1 MLLSLIRQFKVKY
14 QSPIVTW
21 QRFVEL
27 FMGVFAIGLFLVF
40 AFVLLIDPYDDVP
53 FSLPL
58 KRHLI
63 DANQRFMYPQVVRS
77 GLFDSL
83 VIGTSTS
90 KLLDPVILNEE
101 FGARFANLSMDA
113 ATAWEQKT
121 IANYFIE
128 HAGKPK
134 VIIIGVDSQWQWCA
148 SDADTQRITARGF
161 PYFLYDDDKWND
173 FFFLFNSRTVEM
185 AGKLVGVH
193 LGLYSERSRFDGY
206 YLFVPPENA
215 YDLEKA
221 RNAIWGGRPRTL
233 PDPTKKPFEMSD
245 EQRAS
250 LVYPSLNLLDD
261 LLLKAGDAL
270 KIIGLMPAHVANQP
284 DPATLAGAREAECKS
299 RITQIARQRGAK
311 VIDWRYSSPLTRE
324 DSNYWDSIH
333 YRVPVANSL
342 AHAIGSAI
350 REGKPSADGTYRLL
364 VQ

>member
-1 MLLSLIRQFKVKY
+1 MLLPLIRRLKR
-14 QSPIVTW
+14 QSPIATW
-21 QRFVEL
+21 RRFVEL
-27 FMGVFAIGLFLVF
+27 FVGTFAIGLLLVF

-90 KLLDPVILNEE
+90 KLLDPLILNEE
-101 FGARFANLSMDA
+101 FGVRFANLSMDA

-121 IANYFIE
+121 IANYFID
-128 HAGKPK
+128 HVGKPK
-134 VIIIGVDSQWQWCA
+134 VIIVGVDQQWCYSDA
-148 SDADTQRITARGF
+148 DADTQRITARGF

-215 YDLEKA
+215 YDLERA
-221 RNAIWGGRPRTL
+221 RRAIWRDRPRTL
-233 PDPTKKPFEMSD
+233 PDPNKKPFEMSD

-250 LVYPSLNLLDD
+250 LVHPALNWLDD

-270 KIIGLMPAHVANQP
+270 KVIGFMPAHVADQP
-284 DPATLAGAREAECKS
+284 DPATPAGAHAAECKS
-299 RITQIARQRGAK
+299 RIVQIARQRGAK

-324 DSNYWDSIH
+324 DSNYWDAMH
-333 YRVPVANSL
+333 YRVPVGNSL
-342 AHAIGSAI
+342 AHAIGTAV
-350 REGKPSADGTYRLL
+350 RWGNPSVDGTYRLL

>member
-1 MLLSLIRQFKVKY
+1 MLLPQIRRLKY

-21 QRFVEL
+21 RRFVEL
-27 FMGVFAIGLFLVF
+27 FVGTFAIGLLVVF

-90 KLLDPVILNEE
+90 KLLDPVILSEE
-101 FGARFANLSMDA
+101 FGVRFANLSMDA

-121 IANYFIE
+121 LANYFID
-128 HAGKPK
+128 HVGKPK
-134 VIIIGVDSQWQWCA
+134 AIIVAIDEQWCLRN
-148 SDADTQRITARGF
+148 ADTQRITARGF
-161 PYFLYDDDKWND
+161 PYFLYDDNKWND
-173 FFFLFNSRTVEM
+173 FFFLLNSRTVEM

-221 RNAIWGGRPRTL
+221 RRAIWGDRPRTL

-250 LVYPSLNLLDD
+250 LIYPALNWLDD
-261 LLLKAGDAL
+261 LLLKTGDAL
-270 KIIGLMPAHVANQP
+270 KIIGFMPAHVALEP
-284 DPATLAGAREAECKS
+284 DPATLAGAHAAECKS
-299 RITQIARQRGAK
+299 RIVQIARHRGAK

-324 DSNYWDSIH
+324 DSNYWDYIH

-342 AHAIGSAI
+342 ARALGPAI
-350 REGKPSADGTYRLL
+350 REGKPSVDGTYRLL
-364 VQ
+364 AQ

>member
-1 MLLSLIRQFKVKY
+1 MLLPLVERSKVKL

-21 QRFVEL
+21 RRFAEL
-27 FMGVFAIGLFLVF
+27 FIGTFAIGLLLVF
-40 AFVLLIDPYDDVP
+40 AFVLLVDPYDDVP

-90 KLLDPVILNEE
+90 KLLDPVILDEE

-121 IANYFIE
+121 IANYFID
-128 HAGKPK
+128 HAGRPK
-134 VIIIGVDSQWQWCA
+134 VIIVGVDNQWCLGN
-148 SDADTQRITARGF
+148 ADTQRITARGF
-161 PYFLYDDDKWND
+161 PYFLYDEDKWND

-206 YLFVPPENA
+206 YVFVPPENA

-221 RNAIWGGRPRTL
+221 RRGIWGDRPRIL
-233 PDPTKKPFEMSD
+233 PDPNKKPFEMSE
-245 EQRAS
+245 EQRGS
-250 LVYPSLNLLDD
+250 LVYPALGWLDD
-261 LLLKAGDAL
+261 LLLRTGDAL
-270 KIIGLMPAHVANQP
+270 KVIGFMPAHVADQP
-284 DPATLAGAREAECKS
+284 DPATPAGARAAECKA
-299 RITQIARQRGAK
+299 RIVQIARQRGAK
-311 VIDWRYSSPLTRE
+311 VIDWRYSSSLTRE
-324 DSNYWDSIH
+324 DSNYWDQIH

-342 AHAIGSAI
+342 AHAIGPAI
-350 REGKPSADGTYRLL
+350 SRG
-364 VQ
+364 

>member
-1 MLLSLIRQFKVKY
+1 MLFPLISRLKVKHR
-14 QSPIVTW
+14 SPIVTW
-21 QRFVEL
+21 RQFVEL
-27 FMGVFAIGLFLVF
+27 FSGTFAIGLLLVF
-40 AFVLLIDPYDDVP
+40 AFVLLIDPYGDVP

-58 KRHLI
+58 KRHMI

-83 VIGTSTS
+83 VIGNSTS

-121 IANYFIE
+121 IANYFID
-128 HAGKPK
+128 HAGRPS
-134 VIIIGVDSQWQWCA
+134 VIIVGVDDTWCVGN
-148 SDADTQRITARGF
+148 ADTQRITARGF
-161 PYFLYDDDKWND
+161 PYFLYDNDNWND

-193 LGLYSERSRFDGY
+193 LGLYQERSRFDGY
-206 YLFVPPENA
+206 YVFVPPENA

-221 RNAIWGGRPRTL
+221 RRAIWRDRPRIL
-233 PDPTKKPFEMSD
+233 PDPNEKPFELSD

-250 LVYPSLNLLDD
+250 LVYPALGWLDD
-261 LLLKAGDAL
+261 VLLRTGDAL
-270 KIIGLMPAHVANQP
+270 KIIAFMPAHVADQP
-284 DPATLAGAREAECKS
+284 DPATPAGAHAAECKS
-299 RITQIARQRGAK
+299 RILQIARRRGGK

-342 AHAIGSAI
+342 AHTIGSAI
-350 REGKPSADGTYRLL
+350 REGKPSVDGTYRLL